1 MSFMNWIIEEL
12 EDIADFFYD
21 AYQEVKDWLPPFDLL
36 KYPLYGI
43 YGRFRWL
50 AEWFTDFRDW
60 LDWASDW
67 IDEILSWSNIRSMI
81 RSWLYGIENAL
92 DWFLSWTTWVGQY
105 ITDWWSGILPY
116 ILTYID
122 NAVEGL
128 TDLIAAW
135 DYFWTVTFPSWTS
148 KLDDLRASWSNF
160 WTITFPTLVNFTWL
174 GIWWNSR
181 LLEIDALISS
191 WLTSFTPFWEGWQ
204 EIRTEVTDFF
214 ADPLQWMYS
223 KLDEFFERFW

>member
-21 AYQEVKDWLPPFDLL
+21 AYQEVKDWWSPFDLL
-36 KYPLYGI
+36 MYPLYGI
-43 YGRFRWL
+43 YGRFHWL

-60 LDWASDW
+60 LEWANDW
-67 IDEILSWSNIRSMI
+67 IDKILSWSNIRSMI
-81 RSWLYGIENAL
+81 SSWLYGIESAL

-105 ITDWWSGILPY
+105 VNDWWSSILPY

-128 TDLIAAW
+128 GDIAATW
-135 DYFWTVTFPSWTS
+135 ENFWTITFPSWTS
-148 KLDDLRASWSNF
+148 KIDDLRASWDNF
-160 WTITFPTLVNFTWL
+160 WTTSFPNLVSFTWL
-174 GIWWNSR
+174 DIWWQSR

-191 WLTSFTPFWEGWQ
+191 WFTSSTPFWEGWQ
-204 EIRTEVTDFF
+204 EIRIEVTNFF
-214 ADPLQWMYS
+214 ADPLQWVYD